1 MVLAEVLVRALRRVE
16 GEERLLR
23 GWGGGLHLLV
33 RGVLEGVGDLGCF
46 AEGAHAAAV
55 PGADDEGADGGA
67 EDVARGVLVRGLGRG
82 GAVQLRSAE
91 MGGQGVGE

>member
-16 GEERLLR
+16 GEERLLGR
-23 GWGGGLHLLV
+23 GGGGLHLLV

-55 PGADDEGADGGA
+55 PGADEEGADGGA
-67 EDVARGVLVRGLGRG
+67 EDVAGGVLVGGLGRRG
-82 GAVQLRSAE
+82 CAVRD
-91 MGGQGVGE
+91 